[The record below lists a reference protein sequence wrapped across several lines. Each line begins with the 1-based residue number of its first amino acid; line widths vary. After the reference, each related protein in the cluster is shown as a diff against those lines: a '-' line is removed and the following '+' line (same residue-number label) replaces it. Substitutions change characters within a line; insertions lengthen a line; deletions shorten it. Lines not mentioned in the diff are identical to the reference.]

1 MRVIS
6 FMVAL
11 VGLLAGPLT
20 FAEQREPRP
29 GTVLPPSLQR
39 QRVALVRRPGCREY
53 EKVAEEFKG
62 RVRAAVWVLPPRRGL
77 RTQLARLDP
86 HLVLLVGQ
94 SAYDQAR
101 DAGILAPRPG
111 SRPVLM
117 HALVFH
123 GVVHGPRTV
132 ALPGRASPSEV
143 LAAFRLARPALR
155 RVAVLHGPR
164 SRGAMDE
171 ARTAASELGFTLY
184 PIEAPSPTRA
194 IALLRRMSRQAQ
206 GLWLLT
212 DLDLLTPQVL
222 QYALGIQFR
231 RNVLLMGATRRH
243 VEHGALLALDYE
255 PNSLGRE
262 AADIAN
268 QLLAGVPGRRIT
280 VVGATTR
287 LCVNQGTARTLRV
300 PLSPLKAAG
309 AEMVP

>member
-6 FMVAL
+6 NMVAL
-11 VGLLAGPLT
+11 VCLLASLST
-20 FAEQREPRP
+20 SAEPAQPRP
-29 GTVLPPSLQR
+29 GTVLPPQLQR

-62 RVRAAVWVLPPRRGL
+62 RVRAAVWLLSPQRGL
-77 RTQLARLDP
+77 GTQLARLDP

-94 SAYDQAR
+94 SAYDQVR
-101 DAGILAPRPG
+101 EAGILAPRSG
-111 SRPVLM
+111 SRPLLM
-117 HALVFH
+117 HTLVFH
-123 GVVHGPRTV
+123 GLLHGPREV
-132 ALPGRASPSEV
+132 ALPARASPSEV
-143 LAAFRLARPALR
+143 LAAFRLARPGLR
-155 RVAVLHGPR
+155 RVAVLYGPR
-164 SRGAMDE
+164 SRDAMDG

-194 IALLRRMSRQAQ
+194 IGLLRRMNHQAR

-231 RNVLLMGATRRH
+231 RKVLLMGATRRH
-243 VEHGALLALDYE
+243 AEHGALLALDYE

-268 QLLAGVPGRRIT
+268 QLLAGVPRRRIT

-300 PLSPLKAAG
+300 PLSRLKAAG